1 MRTAFLAV
9 VTFAATI
16 ALPASTPPAHAGVLN
31 YVALGDSYTSGPLIP
46 QQRSDPLGCGR
57 SRRNYPAIVASRLG
71 AQYTDVSCAG
81 ASTVQTAYAQPT
93 VSGTNAAQFK
103 ALETYTD
110 LVTVGIGGNDFDLF
124 RTLIDTCPLLR
135 ASNST
140 GNPCERR
147 FAVNGADSIKAG
159 IPKISQRVKEVL
171 SGIHV
176 RSPKARVYAIGYPRI
191 LPPSGYCP
199 NQLPFADGNYAW
211 LNSVEEALN
220 GAIADAVK
228 ADGKSSYV
236 DLYGPSLGHDACA
249 DTAAWINGQ
258 NDSWS
263 PGAAAYHPFL
273 VGMSG
278 MADLVY
284 QQIMHP

>member
-1 MRTAFLAV
+1 MRTVFTAA
-9 VTFAATI
+9 AATI
-16 ALPASTPPAHAGVLN
+16 VLLASTLTAQAGVLN

-57 SRRNYPAIVASRLG
+57 SKSNYPAIVAARLG

-81 ASTVQTAYAQPT
+81 AATAQMAYAQPT

-103 ALETYTD
+103 ALETFTD

-124 RTLIDTCPLLR
+124 RKVIDACPLLR
-135 ASNST
+135 ASDST

-147 FAVNGADSIKAG
+147 FSKSGTDSIKAV
-159 IPKISQRVKEVL
+159 IPTISQRVKDVL
-171 SGIHV
+171 AGIHV
-176 RSPKARVYAIGYPRI
+176 RSPKAKVYAIGYPRI

-199 NQLPFADGNYAW
+199 IQLPFADGDYAW

-220 GAIADAVK
+220 AAIADAVK
-228 ADGKSSYV
+228 ADGNSSYV

-249 DTAAWINGQ
+249 GNAAWINGKD
-258 NDSWS
+258 DSRS
-263 PGAAAYHPFL
+263 PAAAAYHPFL
-273 VGMSG
+273 AGMEG
-278 MADLVY
+278 MANVVY
-284 QQIMHP
+284 QQVTRP

>member
-1 MRTAFLAV
+1 MRTVFTAAV
-9 VTFAATI
+9 AII
-16 ALPASTPPAHAGVLN
+16 ALLVSTLTAQAGVLN

-57 SRRNYPAIVASRLG
+57 SKSNYPSIVASRLG

-81 ASTVQTAYAQPT
+81 ASTIQMAYPQPT
-93 VSGTNAAQFK
+93 SFGTNAAQFK

-124 RTLIDTCPLLR
+124 RTVIGTCPLLR

-147 FAVNGADSIKAG
+147 FSVNGADSIKAG
-159 IPKISQRVKEVL
+159 LPKISARVKEVL

-191 LPPSGYCP
+191 LPPAGYCP
-199 NQLPFADGNYAW
+199 NQLPFADGDYAW
-211 LNSVEEALN
+211 LNSVEESLN
-220 GAIADAVK
+220 AAIADAVK

-249 DTAAWINGQ
+249 GTAAWINGQ

-263 PGAAAYHPFL
+263 PGAAAYHPYL
-273 VGMSG
+273 AGMAG
-278 MADLVY
+278 MADVVY
-284 QQIMHP
+284 QHVTRP